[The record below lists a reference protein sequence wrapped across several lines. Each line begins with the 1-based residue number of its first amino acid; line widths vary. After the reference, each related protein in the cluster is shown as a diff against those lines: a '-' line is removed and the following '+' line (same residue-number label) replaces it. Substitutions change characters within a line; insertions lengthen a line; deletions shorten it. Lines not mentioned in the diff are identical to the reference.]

1 MKMFSSTKEID
12 VERLRS
18 PFESNTEWKIRKKFL
33 VEHVNKFDEDRLICL
48 SLCYVNVRQMGC
60 SYPTEVMKQLN
71 ELAKDLGEDDISD
84 VTNLPSRIKGIETV
98 KFVKSSDKISQD
110 SSSLSGPSPPK
121 KIVPMFGMNFVK
133 SSSEFKSTDVAMHEE
148 QSQQKSDQSLV
159 HVCDMKPFPT
169 QRAKGSG
176 LGYGTP
182 KYSITGIKDI
192 DIRFRTLANAITDLK
207 KKFGSSKN
215 SIEILQ
221 MAVDKTK
228 MSLDT
233 KFRDIVGSQYAH
245 TFVCSLTVDFVEI
258 SEGKA
263 TNKKTA
269 KHTAFDLAVEKLHS
283 TDICVDQ
290 SIPDRPVLKQY
301 SVQRQSFNSECT
313 TKQTANNDY
322 LDKQR
327 SAYNLPCSFVSHNT
341 QPDSFE
347 ASKSFAYDSSNYDDS
362 ASYNSE
368 MYESNFKAVSKGNRQ
383 LANSLNGDIT
393 KFIIFENVSIDNT
406 SNPLSILR
414 QSCDINKALLE
425 FHYELDAKGVNMH
438 CTVDIEGET
447 IAEASE
453 EGKVHVK
460 TLAALKAINELRKIC
475 WTIKIKQSIDC
486 QSDDSISRDSVMGEI
501 QKQMETI
508 SDDNIGSKLLRKM
521 GWSGG
526 GVGAVGNIGRE
537 EPVAVS
543 LQQIINREGLGL
555 NSGDGMKD
563 FRNKVRKVVE
573 DYAKSDAQEDLS
585 FTSDYTKEERAYIH
599 TISQRLGLKSQSRGK
614 GDNRYLTLSRK
625 RTTNQ
630 LFDHLINEGGST
642 HKYELVPPENSE
654 Y

>member
-1 MKMFSSTKEID
+1 MYSSSKETD
-12 VERLRS
+12 VERFRS

-33 VEHVNKFDEDRLICL
+33 VEHINKFDEDRLICL

-60 SYPTEVMKQLN
+60 KYPTMVMKQLN

-84 VTNLPSRIKGIETV
+84 ITNLPSRIKGIETV
-98 KFVKSSDKISQD
+98 KFVKSSDNGSQD
-110 SSSLSGPSPPK
+110 NSSISGPSPAK

-148 QSQQKSDQSLV
+148 QKSDHSLV
-159 HVCDMKPFPT
+159 SGMNHFPA
-169 QRAKGSG
+169 QRAKGTG

-182 KYSITGIKDI
+182 KYSMTGITDV
-192 DIRFRTLANAITDLK
+192 DIRFRTLVHAISDLK
-207 KKFGSSKN
+207 KKFGSAKN

-233 KFRDIVGSQYAH
+233 KFRDVVGSQYAH
-245 TFVCSLTVDFVEI
+245 TFVCSLTIDLVDI

-263 TNKKTA
+263 TNKKAA
-269 KHTAFDLAVEKLHS
+269 KHTAFDLAVEKLEN
-283 TDICVDQ
+283 TDIYVDQ
-290 SIPDRPVLKQY
+290 SISDRPVLVKANKNT
-301 SVQRQSFNSECT
+301 VQSQSFNSECT
-313 TKQTANNDY
+313 TKQTATNDH
-322 LDKQR
+322 LDKQK
-327 SAYNLPCSFVSHNT
+327 SAYSLPCSFVSHST
-341 QPDSFE
+341 QPDSYE
-347 ASKSFAYDSSNYDDS
+347 ASQSFSYDSSNYDDS
-362 ASYNSE
+362 SYNTE

-383 LANSLNGDIT
+383 IANSLNGDIT

-406 SNPLSILR
+406 SNPYSILR

-425 FHYELDAKGVNMH
+425 FHYELEANGVNMH

-453 EGKVHVK
+453 VGKVLVK
-460 TLAALKAINELRKIC
+460 ALAALKAIEELRKIC

-508 SDDNIGSKLLRKM
+508 SDNNIGSKLLRKM

-526 GVGAVGNIGRE
+526 GVGAEGNIGRE

-543 LQQIINREGLGL
+543 LQQIIKREGLGL

-573 DYAKSDAQEDLS
+573 DYAKSETQEDLS

-599 TISQRLGLKSQSRGK
+599 TVSQRLGLKSQSRGK
-614 GDNRYLTLSRK
+614 GDDRHLTLSRK

-630 LFDHLINEGGST
+630 LFNHLINEGGST
-642 HKYELVPPENSE
+642 HKYELVPPEKSA